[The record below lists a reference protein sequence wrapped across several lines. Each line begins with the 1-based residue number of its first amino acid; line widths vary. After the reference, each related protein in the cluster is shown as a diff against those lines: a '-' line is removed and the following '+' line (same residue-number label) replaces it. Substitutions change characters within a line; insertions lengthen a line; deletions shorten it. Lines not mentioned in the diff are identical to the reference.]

1 MCRRINAKKTQELHR
16 NHTQRVYTTNIHTH
30 KQYTTNTMNISNNHT
45 QGGYSMNT
53 SITHTQYTNAISMSN
68 AITPDLF
75 TRWAAFIDAAPKSI
89 ETYKRNIKP
98 FMLYMQDNGITHP
111 KREDVI
117 AYRDMLKADHKATTV
132 NAYLIAVK
140 LFFQWLE
147 AENIYPNITA
157 HVKACK
163 LDTAHKKDPLTAKQV
178 GRLFKGIDTTT
189 LTGKRDYA
197 ILALMVTSGL
207 RDVEVSRANIEDVR
221 NVADFTALFI
231 QGKGHEEKGDL
242 VKVVGQVEEAISD
255 YLTARGKTAGT
266 SPLFVSHAHRNE
278 GERLTTRSISRIVKT
293 RLQAAGLD
301 SDRLTAH
308 SLRHTAATLNL
319 LNGATLEETQQLL
332 RHKNIN
338 TTMIYSHA
346 LQRANNNSEERIAA
360 AIFG

>member
-1 MCRRINAKKTQELHR
+1 MCRQINAKKTQKLHR

-117 AYRDMLKADHKATTV
+117 AYRDMLKEEHKATTV

-147 AENIYPNITA
+147 TENIYPNITA

-163 LDTAHKKDPLTAKQV
+163 LSKDHQKDPLTVKQTRKV
-178 GRLFKGIDTTT
+178 FSAINRDT
-189 LTGKRDYA
+189 LIGKRDYA
-197 ILALMVTSGL
+197 LLLIMITAGL
-207 RDVEVSRANIEDVR
+207 RDIETVRANVEDLRTRGDNTV
-221 NVADFTALFI
+221 LYL
-231 QGKGHEEKGDL
+231 QGKGRDDRAEY
-242 VKVVGQVEEAISD
+242 VNCVEIAEDAIRD
-255 YLTARGKTAGT
+255 YLTARGKPAGT

-308 SLRHTAATLNL
+308 SLRHTAGTTNL
-319 LNGATLEETQQLL
+319 RNGGTLEETQQLL
-332 RHKNIN
+332 RHKSPV
-338 TTMIYSHA
+338 TTMIYI
-346 LQRANNNSEERIAA
+346 QEIERDKNRSEERIAQVL
-360 AIFG
+360 FG